1 MLSRIQ
7 VVSCIVPMLALPA
20 SAAHA
25 FAQSHDSNVGPVA
38 PCVLERTIPTELD
51 DNARG
56 TKSIAFTSY
65 LRQGCRSGRQTSV
78 IADVIRQRGGL
89 RQGPLPYVPSRI
101 RPPAP
106 FFHGG
111 HGAVSRAL
119 IDPTFTHHAIL
130 EDEVRIN
137 FFRFNRRAS
146 DARSVATLELAY
158 AFSDAFGAEIFI
170 PYVLDAIEVG
180 GRSRRLL
187 DVEIQPLKW
196 SFLRRY
202 NLVMTAVGAV
212 VVPMERNGDGEHVWR
227 FEPHLF
233 VDAAVGPVAVQSNFI
248 ASFADNGERE
258 IELATSIARMIFFES
273 TKSAGPVLEL
283 LWEIPVAG
291 EDGAQSEPFLAPGL
305 KLQIGGWYFGG
316 SYSSRS
322 DLDRLSQRSW
332 HGLPVTM

>member
-1 MLSRIQ
+1 MRNAILFLTA
-7 VVSCIVPMLALPA
+7 VAVGAVPAAAQEGPIHQNSAVDGPGTRALKTA
-20 SAAHA
+20 TWVWGAT
-25 FAQSHDSNVGPVA
+25 DSTRGSYSDTVA
-38 PCVLERTIPTELD
+38 RRNRSE
-51 DNARG
+51 AR
-56 TKSIAFTSY
+56 F
-65 LRQGCRSGRQTSV
+65 RRR
-78 IADVIRQRGGL
+78 
-89 RQGPLPYVPSRI
+89 
-101 RPPAP
+101 
-106 FFHGG
+106 HGG

-130 EDEVRIN
+130 EDELRIN

-158 AFSDAFGAEIFI
+158 VFSDALGVEIFV
-170 PYVLDAIEVG
+170 PYVVDAIDGVTG
-180 GRSRRLL
+180 GGKRLL
-187 DVEIQPLKW
+187 DLEVQAIKW
-196 SFLRRY
+196 SFVRRY

-212 VVPMERNGDGEHVWR
+212 VVPIERDGDGEHVWR

-291 EDGAQSEPFLAPGL
+291 EEGAQSEPFLAPGL

-316 SYSSRS
+316 SYMFPLRS
-322 DLDRLSQRSW
+322 GSTEPTQFALTAGYHVSFIK
-332 HGLPVTM
+332 P